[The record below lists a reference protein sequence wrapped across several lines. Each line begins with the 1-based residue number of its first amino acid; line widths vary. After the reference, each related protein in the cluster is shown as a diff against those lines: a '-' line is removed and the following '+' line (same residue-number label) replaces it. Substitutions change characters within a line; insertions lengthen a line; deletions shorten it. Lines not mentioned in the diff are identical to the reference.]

1 MPERTPTSLDDK
13 RRALLARRLRE
24 RREGVP
30 ITVAA
35 ADPGTVWL
43 AEGTGTPL
51 FLLPAAG
58 GTAGPYVPLVAA
70 LPAGRPVC
78 ALESPGLHGTP
89 AADKLDVLADDYR
102 DTVVDIWPDGP
113 YLLAGWSV
121 GALLAQQIA
130 LLLRERRKRVALLAM
145 FDGVLA
151 TPAGVP
157 PDDTTLLEWF
167 ADDLTATLGA
177 ARGHVRDLRG
187 LPERNRTDAL
197 IDELEVAGL
206 VPAGMRAEL
215 RTRAVVF
222 AANIRAYLTWRPS
235 PVDVPITLLPARET
249 DPAEADRW
257 LPFAPTVL
265 RHPVP
270 GDHHTMFHPPNLA
283 ALAAVL
289 RRCLADTDQPT

>member
-1 MPERTPTSLDDK
+1 MPGRTPTSLDDK

-24 RREGVP
+24 RRDGGP
-30 ITVAA
+30 ATVAA
-35 ADPGTVWL
+35 SDPGVVWL

-51 FLLPAAG
+51 FLLPAVG

-78 ALESPGLHGTP
+78 ALESPGLHGAP
-89 AADKLDVLADDYR
+89 VADSLDTLAHGYR
-102 DTVVDIWPDGP
+102 DIVVDIWPDGP

-130 LLLRERRKRVALLAM
+130 LLLRERRKRVSLLAM

-151 TPAGVP
+151 TPADEP

-177 ARGHVRDLRG
+177 ASVDLRDLRG
-187 LPERNRTDAL
+187 LPERDRTEAL
-197 IDELEVAGL
+197 IDELEAAGV
-206 VPAGMRAEL
+206 VPAGIRAEL
-215 RTRAVVF
+215 RTRVTVF
-222 AANIRAYLTWRPS
+222 AANIRAYLAWRPS
-235 PVDVPITLLPARET
+235 AVDVPITLLPARET

-257 LPFAPTVL
+257 LPFAPTVS
-265 RHPVP
+265 RHPVS
-270 GDHHTMFHPPNLA
+270 GDHHTMFHAPNLA
-283 ALAAVL
+283 EVAAVL
-289 RRCLADTDQPT
+289 SRCLADADPPT